1 MNLWNIN
8 KLKDDLSNQK
18 VNQRDLLIY
27 YFLTGLLF
35 AIILLPIDPPI
46 SHFSPYQAENYI
58 WIDWGV
64 TNFIYLLTIFLCFI
78 ANKGSMGNNFLERI
92 ISLEIILMIRYF
104 VFFDIPSMIF
114 HIGFLEE
121 TAYSDIGNLI
131 FTIISYLIIS
141 IRTIQCMYDI
151 QKI

>member
-18 VNQRDLLIY
+18 VNQTDLLVY
-27 YFLTGLLF
+27 YFLYGLLLALVYMPVDSLF
-35 AIILLPIDPPI
+35 Y
-46 SHFSPYQAENYI
+46 YQAEKYN

-64 TNFIYLLTIFLCFI
+64 TSCITLITIFLCYE
-78 ANKGSMGNNFLERI
+78 ANKGSRGNNFLERI
-92 ISLEIILMIRYF
+92 FSLELILSIRYF
-104 VFFDIPSMIF
+104 VFIDIPCLIF
-114 HIGFLEE
+114 HSALLEE

-131 FTIISYLIIS
+131 FTLFSYLIVS
-141 IRTIQCMYDI
+141 IRTIQCMNNI